1 MGWEGLAILGVTAAA
16 VVVVATTR
24 IGPDLG
30 LMAAVVSLLALGA
43 LEPAQALSGFANE
56 VTITI
61 AALFVVAGG
70 IRETGL
76 IGLLADLMLGRP
88 RSILATQL
96 RIMAPVALASGFV
109 NNTPLVSVLL
119 PAIDEWARKF
129 GISASR
135 LLIPLSYA
143 SILGGMCTLIGT
155 STNLLVNGLLGSQRS
170 ELRLGMFD
178 PAWVGVPCALAGI
191 AYLLLVGRRL
201 LPDRQSVLGNLQD
214 AREYSVEMV
223 VSMGSGL
230 AGKTIEAAGLRHL
243 AGLYLM
249 EIDRGE
255 QIIPAVSSEERL
267 QEGDRLVF
275 VGIVDSIVELQKVR
289 GLTPATGQ
297 VFKLDA
303 PRSQRTL
310 VEAVVSDSCPLV
322 GASIREGRFRLVYN
336 AAVIAVGR
344 NGTRLR
350 QKIGDIILR
359 PGDMLLMEA
368 NPTFVSQQ
376 RNSRD
381 FYLVSQIADS
391 GSRRH
396 DKSWL
401 AGGILVG
408 MIFAV
413 SSGLLSLL
421 KASLLAA
428 GLMLVTRCCT
438 KSAARA
444 SINLQVLVV
453 VAAALGLGQGLL
465 SSGAAGAIAGYL
477 VDLASNDPTVTLL
490 LLYGLTM
497 LVTELMTNNAAAVLV
512 FPLVMAAA
520 DLLGVSPLPLV
531 VAVMVAASASFL
543 TPIGYHTNLMVFGPG
558 GYRFGDYVR
567 IGLPLSLIIWL
578 MTALLAPVVWPFTVG

>member
-1 MGWEGLAILGVTAAA
+1 MGWEGLAILGATAVA

-24 IGPDLG
+24 IGPDLA
-30 LMAAVVSLLALGA
+30 LMAAVVTLLALGA
-43 LEPAQALSGFANE
+43 LEPAQALAGFASE
-56 VTITI
+56 ATITI
-61 AALFVVAGG
+61 AALFVVGGG

-88 RSILATQL
+88 RSVLATQL
-96 RIMAPVALASGFV
+96 RIMAPVALASGFL
-109 NNTPLVSVLL
+109 NNTPLVAVLL
-119 PAIDEWARKF
+119 PAIDEWSRKF
-129 GISASR
+129 GVSLSR

-155 STNLLVNGLLGSQRS
+155 STNLLVNGLLGSQRR
-170 ELRLGMFD
+170 ELQLGMFE
-178 PAWVGVPCALAGI
+178 PAWVGVPCALVGI

-201 LPDRQSVLGNLQD
+201 LPERLSVLGNLQD
-214 AREYSVEMV
+214 AREYSVEML
-223 VSMGSGL
+223 VSMGSSL
-230 AGKTIEAAGLRHL
+230 SGKTIEEAGLRHL

-289 GLTPATGQ
+289 GLTPATDQ

-322 GASIREGRFRLVYN
+322 GASIREGRFRSVYN

-344 NGTRLR
+344 NGARVR
-350 QKIGDIILR
+350 QKIGDIVLR
-359 PGDMLLMEA
+359 PGDTLLMEA

-381 FYLVSQIADS
+381 FYLVSQVADS
-391 GSRRH
+391 SPRRH

-401 AGGILVG
+401 AGVILAG
-408 MIFAV
+408 MIVAV

-421 KASLLAA
+421 KGSLLAA
-428 GLMLVTRCCT
+428 GLMLVSRCCT
-438 KSAARA
+438 RSAARA

-453 VAAALGLGQGLL
+453 IAAALGLGQGLL
-465 SSGAAGAIAGYL
+465 ASGAAGEIAGYL
-477 VDLASNDPTVTLL
+477 VDLAGNDPIVALF

-497 LVTELMTNNAAAVLV
+497 LVTELVTNNAAAVLV
-512 FPLVMAAA
+512 FPIAMVAA

-567 IGLPLSLIIWL
+567 IGLPLSLMVWL
-578 MTALLAPVVWPFTVG
+578 MTALLAPVVWPFTPG